1 MYTILKS
8 KRDIQDFLYGACVPL
23 NAKITVWDPNR
34 RVWRDSGILVDYDKE
49 TLSMKIIDNSLR
61 KEELPHDR

>member
-1 MYTILKS
+1 MYTILKN

-34 RVWRDSGILVDYDKE
+34 RVWRDSGILADYDKE

-61 KEELPHDR
+61 KEDLP